1 MSNILIEIKNE
12 YTTHLINTITPSIFE
27 GLQSIYNTALEIT
40 KNNKA
45 QKNENVLKIFQT
57 FLQDIPKWN
66 TERIA
71 NETQRILV
79 TSHSIGWL
87 NNLVKSTI
95 KANLLIFT
103 TTNKKYNSTY
113 YNNITIEQFI
123 HKIYVECAREIWY
136 NPYLLYH
143 ECSPYEI
150 KQNQR
155 ECMILIKECI
165 KEGIRKMLPLKEIL
179 EFYLKDENEIVND
192 NNINNITPNLEYK
205 VNSTLEE
212 PTINTRI
219 LGIIEPSKG
228 NISSVNNKNYDNTS
242 INLPINNGIYSMT
255 SSNIDS
261 MISSE
266 KSENKKTNKNAES
279 INKLNKIEENTLDTK
294 IKKILQKDLGT
305 DSDIETTLNYNNTN
319 FQEIFSN
326 SVDKGDNTDKNR
338 FFKNYMK
345 L

>member
-1 MSNILIEIKNE
+1 
-12 YTTHLINTITPSIFE
+12 
-27 GLQSIYNTALEIT
+27 LEIS
-40 KNNKA
+40 KNNKSS
-45 QKNENVLKIFQT
+45 KNDNIFKIFQT

-79 TSHSIGWL
+79 TSHSIDWL
-87 NNLVKSTI
+87 NNLIKSTI
-95 KANLLIFT
+95 KANLLILT
-103 TTNKKYNSTY
+103 SKKYNSTFY
-113 YNNITIEQFI
+113 ENIMTEHFI
-123 HKIYVECAREIWY
+123 HKIYIECAKELWY

-155 ECMILIKECI
+155 ECMNLIKECI

-179 EFYLKDENEIVND
+179 ELYLKDDIMNNDIQENKNVQQNVDHNLIGGK
-192 NNINNITPNLEYK
+192 LEYK
-205 VNSTLEE
+205 VTTLEE

-219 LGIIEPSKG
+219 LGIIEPK
-228 NISSVNNKNYDNTS
+228 NDDNSSVN
-242 INLPINNGIYSMT
+242 LPMNGGMYSMT
-255 SSNIDS
+255 SSNIAS

-266 KSENKKTNKNAES
+266 RQDHKEQIKNTET
-279 INKLNKIEENTLDTK
+279 IGKINKIEENTLDNK

-305 DSDIETTLNYNNTN
+305 DSDIETALNYNNTN

-326 SVDKGDNTDKNR
+326 SVDKGDHADKNK
-338 FFKNYMK
+338 FFKNYLK